1 MTTMCKRKKTSKNVD
16 DICNESPR
24 RLSDG
29 VLRRQKKTRP
39 RKVNPTKK
47 NTAISTKEVVEL
59 AGWMYMPLRPS
70 IAESARDSMYFRN
83 LNEMAAYV
91 ENEYLVNHSKM
102 FVGTSV
108 RGLLNEFLGVEDLR
122 IVQILADNQDSGTYF
137 PIDCGHCF
145 KRYCTETWEG
155 VRRKAMTKIN

>member
-1 MTTMCKRKKTSKNVD
+1 MTMMCKKKKTSKKVD
-16 DICNESPR
+16 DICDEPLR

-29 VLRRQKKTRP
+29 VLRRQRKPRP
-39 RKVNPTKK
+39 RKVNPPKK

-91 ENEYLVNHSKM
+91 EKEYLVDHSKM

-108 RGLLNEFLGVEDLR
+108 RGLLNAFLGVEDLR
-122 IVQILADNQDSGTYF
+122 IVQILSDSQDSGTYF
-137 PIDCGHCF
+137 PIACGHCF

-155 VRRKAMTKIN
+155 VRRKAMAQSN